1 MEKLEFG
8 EVAVVDNGKEF
19 IVFKT
24 LEKNN
29 KSYVFLVSNSKP
41 LEVKFATQ
49 EIVNGELLLK
59 IVEDQEEKLE
69 LMEDFKSSR
78 SL

>member
-19 IVFKT
+19 IVFKS

-41 LEVKFATQ
+41 LEV
-49 EIVNGELLLK
+49 
-59 IVEDQEEKLE
+59 
-69 LMEDFKSSR
+69 
-78 SL
+78 